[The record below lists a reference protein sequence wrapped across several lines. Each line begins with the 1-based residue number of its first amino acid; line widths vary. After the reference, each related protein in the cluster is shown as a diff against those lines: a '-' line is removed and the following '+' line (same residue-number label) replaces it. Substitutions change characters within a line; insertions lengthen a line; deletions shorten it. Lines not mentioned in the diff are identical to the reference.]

1 MTMTRTTARIA
12 IVGDR
17 SDAVIAHTK
26 VPEILDGFTRSVGQI
41 DAYWLHSTSIDRDTD
56 FDGFDAIWVTPG
68 SPYESEAGVLRA
80 ITAARQTGIPCL
92 GTCAGFQHMLLEFAR
107 EVAGMDVHHG
117 ESAPDEPQQLLTPLS
132 CSLLGAEAT
141 ITVLP
146 GTLAADAM
154 GAGPTTERFFCSYGA
169 NVEYLP
175 TLEAAGL
182 RVAGYADDGTLRI
195 AELPEH
201 PFFVGCLFQPELS
214 SSASWL
220 HPLLVAFAH
229 AAMERATANTKTTQ

>member
-1 MTMTRTTARIA
+1 MTTTHATARIA

-17 SDAVIAHTK
+17 SDEVIAHTK

-41 DAYWLHSTSIDRDTD
+41 DAYWLGSASLDADTD
-56 FDGFDAIWVTPG
+56 LTGFDGIWVTPG
-68 SPYESEAGVLRA
+68 SPYQNEAGVLHA
-80 ITAARQTGIPCL
+80 ITAARQIGIPCL
-92 GTCAGFQHMLLEFAR
+92 GTCGGFQHMLLEFAR

-117 ESAPDEPQQLLTPLS
+117 ESAPDEPAQLITPLS

-146 GTLAADAM
+146 DTLAADAM

-169 NVEYLP
+169 NAEYLSG
-175 TLEAAGL
+175 LEAAGL
-182 RVAGYADDGTLRI
+182 RVAGHGDDGTLRI

-201 PFFVGCLFQPELS
+201 PFFVGCLFQPALS
-214 SSASWL
+214 SSSSWL
-220 HPLLVAFAH
+220 HPLLVAFAR
-229 AAMERATANTKTTQ
+229 AAIKRAAATTT